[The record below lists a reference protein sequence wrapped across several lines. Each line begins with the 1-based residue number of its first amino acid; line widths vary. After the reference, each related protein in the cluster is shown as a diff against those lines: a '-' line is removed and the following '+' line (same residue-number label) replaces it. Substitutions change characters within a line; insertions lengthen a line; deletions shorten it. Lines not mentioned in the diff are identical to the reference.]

1 MKAVQDGTLPKIILS
16 DGFIPFNLKRI
27 VVFTDY
33 DLINQAFKNRVF
45 ATKSGPL
52 GSADPKNKLDFA
64 VERTE
69 SGLRKYVSDI
79 KLQTGNTEKAL
90 NSDFEHIGTRLNC
103 FIDKWL
109 V

>member
-1 MKAVQDGTLPKIILS
+1 MS

-33 DLINQAFKNRVF
+33 DRINQAFKNQVF
-45 ATKSGPL
+45 AAKSGPL
-52 GSADPKNKLDFA
+52 GASDSKNKLDFA
-64 VERTE
+64 TERTE

-79 KLQTGNTEKAL
+79 ELQTGNTEKAL
-90 NSDFEHIGTRLNC
+90 NSNFEHIGTRLNC